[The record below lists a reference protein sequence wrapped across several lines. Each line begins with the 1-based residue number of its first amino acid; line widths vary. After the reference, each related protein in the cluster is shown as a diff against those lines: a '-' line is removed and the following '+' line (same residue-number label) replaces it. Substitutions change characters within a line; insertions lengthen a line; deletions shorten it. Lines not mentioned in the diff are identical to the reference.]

1 MSTAT
6 PGADGP
12 PLDPLR
18 RALVAGVGIAAFLGA
33 TRAAARV
40 GGDLP
45 PRAPDLS
52 LPEVNLRQLVRM
64 GASLEEEDVPWW
76 YDGTIFAIVPGEHP
90 RALFRFEGMELYWM
104 RQLPAGEFE
113 LIGNTVT
120 FFRDLATGQFLS
132 RWQNPY
138 TGETV
143 DVPAAT
149 QGGGPG
155 RGFNYSVRGMRFTPL
170 LAQLPEKPLVL
181 DWTFARDM
189 VWLHNETPY
198 PPGLPPPRAQR
209 QTMFAP
215 VKDFLG
221 NKPSLPAVF
230 SSTVHMPWLKWMAM
244 GDRPGHVVWHASGA
258 KLRSIDELPK
268 EYRARAAREFPALL
282 TADPAKA
289 AERVTPSVKPGDNK

>member
-1 MSTAT
+1 VAP
-6 PGADGP
+6 PGADVP
-12 PLDPLR
+12 ADPLR

-33 TRAAARV
+33 TQAAARV

-45 PRAPDLS
+45 ARAPDLTV
-52 LPEVNLRQLVRM
+52 PENNLRALVRM
-64 GASLEEEDVPWW
+64 GASLREEDVPWW
-76 YDGTIFAIVPGEHP
+76 YDGTIFAMVPGEQP
-90 RALFRFEGMELYWM
+90 RPLVKFEGMELYWM

-138 TGETV
+138 TSETV

-155 RGFNYSVRGMRFTPL
+155 RGFNYSVKGMRFTPL

-181 DWTFARDM
+181 DWTFVRDM

-198 PPGLPPPRAQR
+198 PPGMAPPRAQR

-215 VKDFLG
+215 VRDFLG
-221 NKPSLPAVF
+221 DSPSLPAVF
-230 SSTVHMPWLKWMAM
+230 SSTVFMPWLKWMAM
-244 GDRPGHVVWHASGA
+244 GDRPGHLVWHASGA
-258 KLRSIDELPK
+258 KLRSIDELPR
-268 EYRARAAREFPALL
+268 EYRARAEREFPALL
-282 TADPAKA
+282 TADPARA
-289 AERVTPSVKPGDNK
+289 AERVLPSLK

>member
-1 MSTAT
+1 MTTTAATT
-6 PGADGP
+6 PGEDGP
-12 PLDPLR
+12 ADPLR
-18 RALVAGVGIAAFLGA
+18 RALVAGVGIAALLGA
-33 TRAAARV
+33 GRVAARV
-40 GGDLP
+40 GGDP
-45 PRAPDLS
+45 PAKAPDLS
-52 LPEVNLRQLVRM
+52 LPENNLRALVRM
-64 GASLEEEDVPWW
+64 AASLREEDVPWW
-76 YDGTIFAIVPGEHP
+76 YDGTIYAVVPGEQLRP
-90 RALFRFEGMELYWM
+90 LFKFEGMELYWM
-104 RQLPAGEFE
+104 RHLDGGQYE
-113 LIGNTVT
+113 LTGNTVT
-120 FFRDLATGQFLS
+120 FFRDVATGTFLT

-155 RGFNYSVRGMRFTPL
+155 RGFNYSVNGMRFTPL
-170 LAQLPEKPLVL
+170 LEQLPAKPLVL

-221 NKPSLPAVF
+221 QGPSLPAVF

-244 GDRPGHVVWHASGA
+244 GDRPGHIVWHASGA

-268 EYRARAAREFPALL
+268 EYRARAEREFPALL
-282 TADPAKA
+282 TADPARA
-289 AERVTPSVKPGDNK
+289 AERVVPNLKK